1 MINHH
6 SFKIRV
12 KLSLTQINIH
22 QTQALSPTIKKIMT
36 SAPLFARWTLQW
48 LDQVVKRFQRS
59 MSYDCREGVGEQIE
73 ISNLNI
79 S

>member
-22 QTQALSPTIKKIMT
+22 QTQALSPTIKKNNDLCAAFC
-36 SAPLFARWTLQW
+36 S
-48 LDQVVKRFQRS
+48 
-59 MSYDCREGVGEQIE
+59 
-73 ISNLNI
+73 LN
-79 S
+79 SPVTRPGSKAFSEKYVL